1 MKIKLITIRSSRCYR
16 YRNEKFKHETEP
28 EHLEQ
33 GKGELIAMYVLQYL
47 DWQSYILIGVLA
59 ALTG

>member
-16 YRNEKFKHETEP
+16 NEKFKHETEP
-28 EHLEQ
+28 EQ
-33 GKGELIAMYVLQYL
+33 GKGELISICNVYVLQYL